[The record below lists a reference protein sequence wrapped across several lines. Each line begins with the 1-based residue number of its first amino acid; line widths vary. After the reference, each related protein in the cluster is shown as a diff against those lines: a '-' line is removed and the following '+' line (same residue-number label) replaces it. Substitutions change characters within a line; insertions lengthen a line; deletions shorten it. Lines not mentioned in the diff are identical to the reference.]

1 MYAVVVDRSDDE
13 FLEYLLFTI
22 AVDLYETQMTPFCG
36 KGIGNSVFVVVNY
49 CKTKTK
55 THQYKY

>member
-1 MYAVVVDRSDDE
+1 MVDGSDDE

-22 AVDLYETQMTPFCG
+22 AVDQYETQMTPFCG
-36 KGIGNSVFVVVNY
+36 KGIGNNVFVVVNY

-55 THQYKY
+55 NHQYKY